1 MTADFNKKVI
11 DFFAPYNLHTFDK
24 GQILIYGG
32 DDPSGITYL
41 IKGEVR
47 QYDIAPNGEE
57 LVVNVYK
64 PGAFFPM
71 YWAINKT
78 PNNYFFETVSKVE
91 VRQAPIEETIKFVK
105 NNPDVMFDLLSR
117 VYKGLDGV
125 LQRMTQLMGGT
136 AYSRTVFEL
145 VNACKRFGKRQ
156 PDGSYIIAIP
166 ENELAKRAGLTR
178 ETFNRELRKLKN
190 QDLIKVN
197 HSRVTIKDLKILE
210 EKIENSTIDLNH

>member
-1 MTADFNKKVI
+1 MNSDIGKKVS
-11 DFFAPYNLHTFDK
+11 DFFDPYTTHTFDK

-78 PNNYFFETVSKVE
+78 PNNYFFETASKVE
-91 VRQAPIEETIKFVK
+91 IKQAPIEETIAFVK
-105 NNPDVMFDLLSR
+105 NNPDVMFDLLRR
-117 VYKGLDGV
+117 VYSGLEGV
-125 LQRMTQLMGGT
+125 LQRMTHLMGGS
-136 AYSRTVFEL
+136 AYRRVVFEL
-145 VNACKRFGKRQ
+145 VNACKRFGKQ
-156 PDGSYIIAIP
+156 QKNGSYIIDIA
-166 ENELAKRAGLTR
+166 ENELARRAGLTR

-190 QDLIKVN
+190 KNLINIGSSGVA
-197 HSRVTIKDLKILE
+197 IKDLEDLE
-210 EKIENSTIDLNH
+210 REIAV

>member
-1 MTADFNKKVI
+1 MTSDVSKRVK
-11 DFFAPYNLHTFDK
+11 DFFDSYPMHAFDK

-32 DDPSGITYL
+32 DDPSGIMYI

-78 PNNYFFETVSKVE
+78 PNNYFFETVNKVE
-91 VRQAPIEETIKFVK
+91 VRQAPIEETVKFVK
-105 NNPDVMFDLLSR
+105 DNPDVAFDLLSR
-117 VYKGLDGV
+117 VYRGLDGV

-145 VNACKRFGKRQ
+145 VNACKRFGKKQ
-156 PDGSYIIAIP
+156 DDSSYVIEIQ

-178 ETFNRELRKLKN
+178 ETFNRELRKLKSQN
-190 QDLIKVN
+190 IVKVSN
-197 HSRVTIKDLKILE
+197 GGVVINDLKVLE
-210 EKIENSTIDLNH
+210 GKIAS

>member
-1 MTADFNKKVI
+1 MNKDNPMTSDATKKVK
-11 DFFAPYNLHTFDK
+11 DFFDSYPMHAFDK

-32 DDPSGITYL
+32 DDPSGIIYIT
-41 IKGEVR
+41 KGEVR

-78 PNNYFFETVSKVE
+78 PNKYFFETVNKVE

-105 NNPDVMFDLLSR
+105 DNPDVMFDLLSR
-117 VYKGLDGV
+117 VYSGLNGV

-136 AYSRTVFEL
+136 AYSRAVFEL
-145 VNACKRFGKRQ
+145 INACKRFGKQQ
-156 PDGSYIIAIP
+156 PDGSYIIEIP

-178 ETFNRELRKLKN
+178 ETFNRELRKLKSKN
-190 QDLIKVN
+190 VIEIV
-197 HSRVTIKDLKILE
+197 SGGVVIKDLKELE
-210 EKIENSTIDLNH
+210 SKIAS

>member
-1 MTADFNKKVI
+1 MTSDVSKRVK
-11 DFFAPYNLHTFDK
+11 DFFDSYPMHAFDK

-32 DDPSGITYL
+32 DDPSGIMYI

-78 PNNYFFETVSKVE
+78 PNNYFFETVNKVE
-91 VRQAPIEETIKFVK
+91 VRQAPIEETVKFVK
-105 NNPDVMFDLLSR
+105 DNPDVAFDLLSR
-117 VYKGLDGV
+117 VYRGLDGV

-145 VNACKRFGKRQ
+145 VNACKRFGKKQ
-156 PDGSYIIAIP
+156 DDSSYVIEIQ

-178 ETFNRELRKLKN
+178 ETFNRELRKLKSQN
-190 QDLIKVN
+190 IVKVSN
-197 HSRVTIKDLKILE
+197 SGVVINDLKVLE
-210 EKIENSTIDLNH
+210 GKIAS